1 MDKRNTVSRLQA
13 FRPAK
18 RRLVQLYAALLHN
31 AYLRG
36 FIEGKIYEGK
46 AKALCVPGLN
56 CYSCPGAA
64 GACPLGALQNA
75 LAAAGHRAGWYVLGM
90 ILLFGVILGRTVCG
104 WLCPMGLIQDLLHK
118 LPVPKI
124 RKGKATRALS
134 WVKYVILAVFVIA
147 LPLYYALARGLPL
160 PAFCKYICP
169 AGTLEGAAGHL
180 ANPANAS
187 MLEMLGRVFTSKW
200 VILVAILLAC
210 VFCYRSFCRFLCP
223 LGAIYGLFNRFSLVG
238 VRTDADRCNGCGACL
253 RVCEM
258 DIRRVGDRECIQCGK
273 CVEACSRGAISLKAG
288 RITLKGPEAGG
299 EKKPARSR
307 KILFRS
313 AALALL
319 CLVLVWFNFLD
330 PSVRQHENLPA
341 ESAAVVGYEPGQRL
355 ADFSLPCYDGS
366 EFRLADTRGKV
377 VFINRWATWCT
388 PCVVELPY
396 FEELYKAHPED
407 VAMIVIHPE
416 MTVEDPEAFLADLS
430 LTMPCATDGAGD
442 PVKEIVGGTA
452 TLPQTIV
459 LNRRGEVVY
468 NSVSSVSPEKLEA
481 LYREAAE

>member
-1 MDKRNTVSRLQA
+1 
-13 FRPAK
+13 
-18 RRLVQLYAALLHN
+18 
-31 AYLRG
+31 
-36 FIEGKIYEGK
+36 
-46 AKALCVPGLN
+46 
-56 CYSCPGAA
+56 
-64 GACPLGALQNA
+64 
-75 LAAAGHRAGWYVLGM
+75 
-90 ILLFGVILGRTVCG
+90 
-104 WLCPMGLIQDLLHK
+104 
-118 LPVPKI
+118 
-124 RKGKATRALS
+124 
-134 WVKYVILAVFVIA
+134 
-147 LPLYYALARGLPL
+147 
-160 PAFCKYICP
+160 
-169 AGTLEGAAGHL
+169 
-180 ANPANAS
+180 
-187 MLEMLGRVFTSKW
+187 
-200 VILVAILLAC
+200 
-210 VFCYRSFCRFLCP
+210 
-223 LGAIYGLFNRFSLVG
+223 
-238 VRTDADRCNGCGACL
+238 
-253 RVCEM
+253 M

-273 CVEACSRGAISLKAG
+273 CAEVCSRGAISLKAG
-288 RITLKGPEAGG
+288 KITLKGPETGG

-341 ESAAVVGYEPGQRL
+341 ESTAAVGYEPGQRL